1 MVQKQQLDKK
11 KERITSINFRI
22 LIIGINARNIL
33 GSKMEG
39 FGNYSYELVR
49 RITKNHPEQ
58 TFVLFFDRAV
68 DPKFEFTPNVKTVV
82 LFPPTRHP
90 LLWILWFEWSL
101 KRAIKKHRIDLLWSP
116 DGFCSLGA
124 EVSQIATI
132 HDLNFEHYP
141 KDLPWLVSIY
151 FRAFFPKFARKAKHI
166 LTVSNFSKKDIV
178 EKYGVSNNKI
188 SVVYNGISEEYRI
201 LTSDEISET
210 RRQYSNGK
218 PYFIFVGSLHPRK
231 NVQRLVQA
239 FSAFSMT
246 NSEIDLV
253 IVGNA
258 MWKQEEFNLTSE
270 TKKRVHFLGHL
281 STIELSRITGAAYA
295 LSYVPYFE
303 GFGIPLVEAM
313 RCGVPIISA
322 NTSCL
327 PEIADDAAIYCDPFS
342 VNDITEKMSQL
353 ADDSA
358 LHSSLSEK
366 ALDRS
371 SQFSWDLAAN
381 QVWEVLAQK

>member
-1 MVQKQQLDKK
+1 MVQKQRLDKK
-11 KERITSINFRI
+11 KERITSINFRV

-39 FGNYSYELVR
+39 FGNYSFELVR

-68 DPKFEFTPNVKTVV
+68 DPKFEFTSNVQTVV
-82 LFPPTRHP
+82 LYPPTRHP

-101 KRAIKKHRIDLLWSP
+101 KRALKKHNVDVLWSP
-116 DGFCSLGA
+116 DGFCSLGSN
-124 EVSQIATI
+124 VPQIATI

-141 KDLPWLVSIY
+141 KDLPRLVSLY
-151 FRAFFPKFARKAKHI
+151 FRKFYPKFARKAKHI
-166 LTVSNFSKKDIV
+166 LTVSNYSKKDIV
-178 EKYGVSNNKI
+178 DTYGISSNKI
-188 SVVYNGISEEYRI
+188 SVVYNGISDEFRV
-201 LTSDEISET
+201 LTSEEITET
-210 RRQYSNGK
+210 RQHYTNGK
-218 PYFIFVGSLHPRK
+218 PYFLFVGSLHPRK
-231 NVQRLVQA
+231 NIQRLVQA
-239 FSAFSMT
+239 FSEFSRV
-246 NSEIDLV
+246 NLQIDLV

-258 MWKQEEFNLTSE
+258 MWKQEAFNLSIE
-270 TKKRVHFLGHL
+270 TKDRVHFLGHL
-281 STIELSRITGAAYA
+281 STNELSRVTGAAFA

-322 NTSCL
+322 DTSCL
-327 PEIADDAAIYCDPFS
+327 PEIAGDAAIYCDPFS
-342 VNDITEKMSQL
+342 VKNITDKMIEL
-353 ADDSA
+353 AGKPA

-366 ALDRS
+366 ALARS

-381 QVWEVLAQK
+381 QVWEVLIQK

>member
-1 MVQKQQLDKK
+1 MVQKQRLDKK

-39 FGNYSYELVR
+39 FGNYSYELVK
-49 RITKNHPEQ
+49 RITVNHPEQ
-58 TFVLFFDRAV
+58 SFVLFFDRLV
-68 DPKFEFTPNVKTVV
+68 DPKFVFQSNVKTVV
-82 LFPPTRHP
+82 LYPPTRHP
-90 LLWILWFEWSL
+90 FLWVLWFEWSL
-101 KRAIKKHRIDLLWSP
+101 KRAMKKYRIDLLWSP
-116 DGFCSLGA
+116 DGFCSLSSK
-124 EVSQIATI
+124 VPQIATI

-141 KDLPWLVSIY
+141 KDLPRLVSFY
-151 FRAFFPKFARKAKHI
+151 FRTFFPKFARKANRI
-166 LTVSNFSKKDIV
+166 LTVSNFSKEDIIQN
-178 EKYGVSNNKI
+178 YGISSTKI
-188 SVVYNGISEEYRI
+188 SVVYNGISDEFRALKKEEI
-201 LTSDEISET
+201 TEI
-210 RRQYSNGK
+210 RQQYTNGK
-218 PYFIFVGSLHPRK
+218 PYFLFVGSLHPRK
-231 NVQRLVQA
+231 NIKRLVDA
-239 FSAFSMT
+239 YVEFSLT

-258 MWKQEEFNLTSE
+258 MWKQEEFNLSNE
-270 TKKRVHFLGHL
+270 TKARVHFLGHL
-281 STIELSRITGAAYA
+281 STKELSRVTGAAFA

-322 NTSCL
+322 DGSCL
-327 PEIADDAAIYCDPFS
+327 PEIAGDAAIYCDPFS
-342 VNDITEKMSQL
+342 VKDITEKMSQL

-381 QVWEVLAQK
+381 QVWEVLAEK

>member
-1 MVQKQQLDKK
+1 MVQKQRLDKK

-58 TFVLFFDRAV
+58 SFVLFFDRAV
-68 DPKFEFTPNVKTVV
+68 DPKFEFTSNVQTVV

-90 LLWILWFEWSL
+90 LLWILWFEWLL
-101 KRAIKKHRIDLLWSP
+101 KRAMKKYRIDLLWSP
-116 DGFCSLGA
+116 DGFCSLRSN
-124 EVSQIATI
+124 VPQFATI

-141 KDLPWLVSIY
+141 KDLPWLVSTY
-151 FRAFFPKFARKAKHI
+151 FRFFFPKFARKAKRI
-166 LTVSNFSKKDIV
+166 LTVSRFSKADIV

-188 SVVYNGISEEYRI
+188 SVIYNGISEEYRVQ
-201 LTSDEISET
+201 TPDEISET

-239 FSAFSMT
+239 FSAFSLT

-258 MWKQEEFNLTSE
+258 MWKQEEFHLSTE
-270 TKKRVHFLGHL
+270 TKERIHFLGHL
-281 STIELSRITGAAYA
+281 STSELSRVTGAAFA

-322 NTSCL
+322 DTSCL
-327 PEIADDAAIYCDPFS
+327 PEIAGDAAIYCDPFS
-342 VNDITEKMSQL
+342 VQDITEKLHILSNDSTLHQQL
-353 ADDSA
+353 AENA
-358 LHSSLSEK
+358 LK
-366 ALDRS
+366 RS
-371 SQFSWDLAAN
+371 VLFSWDKAAEE
-381 QVWEVLAQK
+381 VWDEISQ

>member
-1 MVQKQQLDKK
+1 MVQRQRLDKK
-11 KERITSINFRI
+11 KEQITSINFSI

-68 DPKFEFTPNVKTVV
+68 DPKFEFTSNVQTVV

-101 KRAIKKHRIDLLWSP
+101 KRALKKYQIDLLWSP
-116 DGFCSLGA
+116 DGFCSLRSK
-124 EVSQIATI
+124 VPQIATI

-141 KDLPWLVSIY
+141 KDLPWLVSMY
-151 FRAFFPKFARKAKHI
+151 FRTFFSKFARKAKHI

-178 EKYGVSNNKI
+178 DMYGISSENI
-188 SVVYNGISEEYRI
+188 SVVYNGISDEYRV
-201 LTSDEISET
+201 LSKEEIHAT
-210 RRQYSNGK
+210 RNEFSKNK
-218 PYFIFVGSLHPRK
+218 AYFLFVGSLHPRK
-231 NVQRLVQA
+231 NIKRLVEA

-258 MWKQEEFNLTSE
+258 MWKQEEFNLSTE
-270 TKKRVHFLGHL
+270 TKNRIHFLGHL
-281 STIELSRITGAAYA
+281 STNELSRVTGAAFA

-322 NTSCL
+322 NSSCL
-327 PEIADDAAIYCDPFS
+327 PEIAGDAAIYCDPFS
-342 VNDITEKMSQL
+342 VQDITEKLHILSNDSTLHQQL
-353 ADDSA
+353 AENA
-358 LHSSLSEK
+358 LK
-366 ALDRS
+366 RS
-371 SQFSWDLAAN
+371 VLFSWDKAAEE
-381 QVWEVLAQK
+381 VWDEISQ